1 MLLHAQ
7 GYFSRYDKFSVDLS
21 FSERYFD
28 LKKEMTIPDLKS
40 NIKKKIDEID
50 NVKLLEEF
58 NIIMNYL
65 TSEKE
70 DWNNLTPELKEAIEE
85 GLEQLDRGNK
95 VTYEDVK
102 KINSRWFST

>member
-1 MLLHAQ
+1 
-7 GYFSRYDKFSVDLS
+7 
-21 FSERYFD
+21 
-28 LKKEMTIPDLKS
+28 MTIPDLKS
-40 NIKKKIDEID
+40 DIKRKIDEID

-70 DWNNLTPELKEAIEE
+70 DWNNLAPELKEAIEE

-95 VTYEDVK
+95 VSYEEVK